1 MMGEG
6 SLPPGVRV
14 IRQGGLA
21 AIEEPSNSAHVYP
34 VARLDEA
41 TSSMSITRVDIDGR
55 HQWLSSQRSTRL
67 YFVVLGQLVFHLQ
80 GADPISVATGDALVI
95 PRNCFY
101 DLEGTATYLVINTP
115 AFEDGD
121 DIYLS

>member
-1 MMGEG
+1 MSGEN
-6 SLPPGVRV
+6 LPLGVRV
-14 IRQGGLA
+14 FRQESLA
-21 AIEEPSNSAHVYP
+21 SIHEPRNSAHVYP
-34 VARLDEA
+34 IARLDEGL
-41 TSSMSITRVDIDGR
+41 SSTSITRVDIDGR

-80 GADPISVATGDALVI
+80 GANPIPVATGDALVI

-121 DIYLS
+121 DMYLS